1 MKDMMISA
9 GAERTQADQSLGCLR
24 MMESAVLKNNA
35 DVIALLQLIRR
46 NVSLTPE
53 LFDSLRRTELG
64 CRAMASKVS
73 ALVELYGGNDAKVP
87 LRPATYDVRQF
98 FTVLTDQINTAL
110 GHKTKGEVSFV
121 MDEFETMNAT
131 FDARRV
137 CAILYHLVS
146 NALRHGKTENKNVI
160 LRPSLNHKFFEISV
174 RDYGGGVPED
184 RIENLFSGFIE
195 ALTLKE
201 IASGPFPPRI
211 RGLGLPLCCKMA
223 SEMNGKLEHKNYK
236 TGAKFMLLLP
246 QQGQRIRELSVF
258 YPDDILMQECM
269 ADLLKEIMEETV

>member
-1 MKDMMISA
+1 MKNMMIAS
-9 GAERTQADQSLGCLR
+9 GAENVQVDQSLGCLR
-24 MMESAVLKNNA
+24 IMESAVLKNNA

-46 NVSLTPE
+46 NVSLPPE

-64 CRAMASKVS
+64 CRAMGSKVS

-87 LRPATYDVRQF
+87 LRSAAYDVRQF

-110 GHKTKGEVSFV
+110 GHKAKGDISFE
-121 MDEFETMNAT
+121 MDEFETMSAT

-137 CAILYHLVS
+137 CTILYHLVS

-160 LRPSLNHKFFEISV
+160 LRPSLNNKIFEISV
-174 RDYGGGVPED
+174 RDYGGGVPE
-184 RIENLFSGFIE
+184 EKVATLFSEFTE
-195 ALTLKE
+195 ALSLHELE
-201 IASGPFPPRI
+201 IGPFPPRI
-211 RGLGLPLCCKMA
+211 RGLGLALCLKMA
-223 SEMNGKLEHKNYK
+223 TDMNGKLEHKNYK

-258 YPDDILMQECM
+258 YPDDTLMQECM
-269 ADLLKEIMEETV
+269 AELLEERMEETV